1 MICPRCGVVNTD
13 DAERCTRCRGSL
25 APAPPPSAE
34 APAGADVAAPA
45 VRQESP
51 PTYAPSAEGP
61 QILPPPPPLP
71 APAWDP
77 SSGQWQPPPPQAG
90 PAPWPPPP
98 VEPAPA
104 GPSSWAPPQ
113 GYGAAPAWPA
123 EPPPTPEPAWPG
135 LPAPSP
141 GPWQHPPPRQPPR
154 RQAQTWPGPTGERA
168 WKPTGSLPTYLPWA
182 VLCTILLFP
191 VGGIVAI
198 VYGILV
204 NRRAAAGDYEGA
216 SRASRLAR
224 RWCLISVV
232 VGLVALVLLASGI
245 VKNPYTTN

>member
-1 MICPRCGVVNTD
+1 MGPVFR
-13 DAERCTRCRGSL
+13 A
-25 APAPPPSAE
+25 
-34 APAGADVAAPA
+34 VAAA
-45 VRQESP
+45 A
-51 PTYAPSAEGP
+51 TPSRTR
-61 QILPPPPPLP
+61 PL
-71 APAWDP
+71 ASA
-77 SSGQWQPPPPQAG
+77 
-90 PAPWPPPP
+90 P

-123 EPPPTPEPAWPG
+123 EPPPTSEPAWPG

-204 NRRAAAGDYEGA
+204 
-216 SRASRLAR
+216 
-224 RWCLISVV
+224 V